1 MEQRKPN
8 PVHVYQASYLLAAIV
23 RRIRA
28 KQKAAKERE
37 KIIQRPAFIEAN
49 PKDDT
54 ILFYSNSKSS

>member
-1 MEQRKPN
+1 MEQKKPN

-37 KIIQRPAFIEAN
+37 KITQQE
-49 PKDDT
+49 DT
-54 ILFYSNSKSS
+54 PPEYLYSRQSPLRK